1 MESTCSAPFK
11 NRETCETEN
20 KSAHATA
27 SFNTNRYN
35 TTRSK
40 IGKKINNKTTIP
52 IAPVALFNTC
62 KLPNTV
68 AYASRNR
75 TAYNRNKV
83 GNDILCGFGCQAI
96 CCTADNALNRNHP
109 NKNRHQKAQT
119 PCDNGFVELQ
129 QSVQCV
135 FCIDCVCNWS
145 MAKLILKNGKRIWS
159 RICKMLLVKNS
170 ELV

>member
-68 AYASRNR
+68 AYASE
-75 TAYNRNKV
+75 TAPPTIGTKLETTYFVVLVVKPS
-83 GNDILCGFGCQAI
+83 A
-96 CCTADNALNRNHP
+96 ALL
-109 NKNRHQKAQT
+109 T
-119 PCDNGFVELQ
+119 
-129 QSVQCV
+129 
-135 FCIDCVCNWS
+135 
-145 MAKLILKNGKRIWS
+145 
-159 RICKMLLVKNS
+159 ML
-170 ELV
+170 